1 MRSNPIRD
9 VALCIFAGAA
19 ICGLLAKSPDD
30 GGVLIGGIF
39 GGVVGLALWMTSAFK
54 RKHLGDCQKGQNP

>member
-1 MRSNPIRD
+1 M
-9 VALCIFAGAA
+9 LCIFAGSA
-19 ICGLLAKSPDD
+19 ICGLLGRSPDD

-54 RKHLGDCQKGQNP
+54 RKHIGDGQHGGSP